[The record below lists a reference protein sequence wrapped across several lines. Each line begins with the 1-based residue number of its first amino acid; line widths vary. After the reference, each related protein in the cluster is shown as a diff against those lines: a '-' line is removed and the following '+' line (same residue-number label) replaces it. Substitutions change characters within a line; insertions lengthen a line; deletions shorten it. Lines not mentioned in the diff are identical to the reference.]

1 VAVSQSVALAA
12 VSLCSKVKR
21 AANKRSATRE
31 DQPTRR
37 PRVCPLP
44 LSSREMLPLS
54 QTPIGWCNRWTRPGE
69 SGNNQQRFKANES
82 RKPKIKLTNLNSKS
96 KDVAA
101 FHAKR
106 GHVPG
111 HGRVQFLAFALHLS
125 GTKREKHSVDFCC
138 DVICSV
144 NVIQR
149 TPVADRAT
157 VKVKFPDDC
166 NVLHHCRHVDYL
178 LLVPLFILDILFVP
192 GHCSESTFR
201 NFFSSNQTCLG
212 CLSLRKKKVQ
222 KKLIQPE
229 QPAPEYGH
237 GHSGRGD
244 TDEREC

>member
-1 VAVSQSVALAA
+1 VAVALAA

-21 AANKRSATRE
+21 AANKPSATKE
-31 DQPTRR
+31 DQQTRR
-37 PRVCPLP
+37 PGVWPLP
-44 LSSREMLPLS
+44 LSTGQRNVWLYLKHQSDGAMGGHGQVRVPITNNVSRQM
-54 QTPIGWCNRWTRPGE
+54 NRRT
-69 SGNNQQRFKANES
+69 
-82 RKPKIKLTNLNSKS
+82 KIKLTNLNSKS

-125 GTKREKHSVDFCC
+125 DTQNKRKIKFSCQFIAAAMPFARRTSSNGEPLARSKSNFRMIATCSITVGTSITCC
-138 DVICSV
+138 S
-144 NVIQR
+144 
-149 TPVADRAT
+149 
-157 VKVKFPDDC
+157 
-166 NVLHHCRHVDYL
+166 
-178 LLVPLFILDILFVP
+178 LVLFILDILFVP

-201 NFFSSNQTCLG
+201 NFFFPSNQNVFGLFIFE
-212 CLSLRKKKVQ
+212 

-237 GHSGRGD
+237 GHSGGGD